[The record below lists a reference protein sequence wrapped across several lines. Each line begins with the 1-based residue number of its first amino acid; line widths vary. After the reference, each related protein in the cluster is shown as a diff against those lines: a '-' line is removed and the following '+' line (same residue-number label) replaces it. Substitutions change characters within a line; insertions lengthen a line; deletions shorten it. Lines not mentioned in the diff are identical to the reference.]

1 MSIVYMYVSIMFIYT
16 QYGFLFIVAC
26 VLSVLF
32 VHWSFMRDP
41 KIFEGGGG
49 RSKDNFVCLKCGVGM
64 AGRRP
69 SFKNIMWKFD
79 FF

>member
-16 QYGFLFIVAC
+16 QYAFLFIVAC

-49 RSKDNFVCLKCGVGM
+49 GPKIILFV
-64 AGRRP
+64 
-69 SFKNIMWKFD
+69 
-79 FF
+79 